1 MATAGIQVTAQSRA
15 RKVGWV
21 LLTLV
26 AISLVANAAIGILW
40 ISRNI
45 NFIPVYGDTTE
56 YFELSKTLI
65 VDQYRGI
72 LYPVIVRI
80 ASDLSQI
87 TGLTTQS
94 LIYSFQ
100 IIVAILATYSLAM
113 IFLRGKPRAKLLSA
127 IIAISVT
134 LNPLVAHFCLTILTD
149 SLAASFTIIF
159 AASLIRACKNDS
171 SVKKAA
177 LQFFVASIALIL
189 MSIIRV
195 DKLYLAT
202 TVFSL
207 SLIFIGL
214 FSRKNHNY
222 KAIAITG
229 LLMFAASVAIT
240 VSIKN
245 STTVYN
251 QKRPPLDIS
260 SMGFNRAVWPRMVEV
275 YPYLS
280 DSVKQRVSIDDAT
293 LFDSHNNY
301 VYPLLTRELDKPEG
315 KHIIDEITLTTIK
328 NFPGQIASSIV
339 FDFAKYSMPNLQ
351 FPLEAYDVLPQSVG
365 TSWTIS
371 RMEMLRPLTTHI
383 FLVTGWWQL
392 FALSLF
398 AAYSIRKKCMSIS
411 DLLCA
416 PYTAL
421 IISSTVVINSLL
433 FTLSSGMHTHIR
445 YSLPTY
451 TIFQI
456 ILLAIAARHI
466 QKNENT
472 ENI

>member
-1 MATAGIQVTAQSRA
+1 MATAGIQLNAQSRTGMA
-15 RKVGWV
+15 GWV
-21 LLTLV
+21 LLALV
-26 AISLVANAAIGILW
+26 ALSLVANAAIGILW

-45 NFIPVYGDTTE
+45 NFIPIYGDTTE

-72 LYPVIVRI
+72 LYPAIVRI

-87 TGLTTQS
+87 TGLTTQA
-94 LIYSFQ
+94 LIYSLQ
-100 IIVAILATYSLAM
+100 LIVAILATYSLAM
-113 IFLRGKPRAKLLSA
+113 VLLLGKPRAKLLSA

-134 LNPLVAHFCLTILTD
+134 LNPLVAHFCLTVLTD

-159 AASLIRACKNDS
+159 AASLIRACQNDS
-171 SVKKAA
+171 SVKQAA
-177 LQFFVASIALIL
+177 LQFFIASIALIL
-189 MSIIRV
+189 MSAIRI

-207 SLIFIGL
+207 SLSFIGL

-222 KAIAITG
+222 KATAIIG
-229 LLMFAASVAIT
+229 ALMLAVSVAIT

-260 SMGFNRAVWPRMVEV
+260 SMSFNRTVWPRMVKV

-280 DSVKQRVSIDDAT
+280 DSVKQRISIDDAT

-328 NFPGQIASSIV
+328 NFPGQIAASIV
-339 FDFAKYSMPNLQ
+339 FDFAKYSLPNLQ

-371 RMEMLRPLTTHI
+371 RMDMLRPLTTHI
-383 FLVTGWWQL
+383 FLVIGWVQL
-392 FALSLF
+392 LVLSLL
-398 AAYSIRKKCMSIS
+398 AVYSIRKKRTSIS
-411 DLLCA
+411 ELLVA

-421 IISSTVVINSLL
+421 IISSVVAVNSLL
-433 FTLSSGMHTHIR
+433 FTLSSGMDTHIR

-451 TIFQI
+451 TILQI
-456 ILLAIAARHI
+456 ILFVLAAKHM
-466 QKNENT
+466 QQNLQSNS
-472 ENI
+472 